1 MRKAVKLIFTMMVMM
16 VISTIGLRAQ
26 LSPGDLTI
34 SHAHLDGISNCTQCH
49 VLGNKVSSEK
59 CLVCHTEIKERIDK
73 KKGYHSSSDVAGA
86 ECALCHSEHNG
97 KNFKLI
103 NLDTDNF
110 DHDLTGYHLS
120 VPHAKKACTD
130 CHASKFIS
138 DQKLK
143 SKKKTYLGLGQVCLN
158 CHADYHVR
166 TLSSD
171 CIKCHDSEK
180 FVPASKFDH
189 NDAKFKLAGK
199 HKTVDCAKCHKVK
212 ITEGTKFQQFRGI
225 QYSNCT
231 SCHKDPH
238 NNQFGQNCRKCHSE
252 ESFRTVQGITDFDHN
267 QTGYRLE
274 EKHLIVNCKAC
285 HKNRLTD
292 PLKHEKCT
300 DCHTDYHNGQFVK
313 NGISPDC
320 SQCHSLKGFTL
331 FSYSVEQHEQ
341 GSFPLRGSH
350 QAIPCYECHRKQDK
364 WSFRQ
369 IGKLCKDCHTDI
381 HSTYIQAKY
390 YPESDCRICHNE
402 NRWADVSFD
411 HSKTG
416 FLLTGAHSKTG
427 CRDCHFRQNSDKAV
441 QQKFN
446 GLNHECSECHENKHF
461 GQFDKNGITTC
472 TDCHGTDS
480 WKASKFDHN
489 SAAFKLDGKHVNVP
503 CAKCHKPQQEGTIFY
518 TKYKLKEFKC
528 ESCHS

>member
-1 MRKAVKLIFTMMVMM
+1 MMLVMM
-16 VISTIGLRAQ
+16 AIWTIDLRAQ
-26 LSPGDLTI
+26 LSPGDLT
-34 SHAHLDGISNCTQCH
+34 SAHAHLDGISNCTQCH
-49 VLGNKVSSEK
+49 VLGNKVTSDK
-59 CLVCHTEIKERIDK
+59 CLVCHTEIKERIEK
-73 KKGYHSSSDVAGA
+73 KKGYHYSSEVAEA

-103 NLDTDNF
+103 KLDTDSF

-130 CHASKFIS
+130 CHASKYID

-143 SKKKTYLGLGQVCLN
+143 LKKKTYLGVGRECLN

-189 NDAKFKLAGK
+189 NDANFKLAGK
-199 HKTVDCAKCHKVK
+199 HMTVDCAKCHKVK
-212 ITEGTKFQQFRGI
+212 ITEGIKFQQFRGI

-238 NNQFGQNCRKCHSE
+238 NNQLGQNCRKCHSE
-252 ESFRTVQGITDFDHN
+252 DSFRTVQGIPDFDHN

-300 DCHTDYHNGQFVK
+300 DCHIDYHNGQFVK

-320 SQCHSLKGFTL
+320 SQCHNLKGFTY
-331 FSYSVEQHEQ
+331 FSYSVEQHEL

-369 IGKLCKDCHTDI
+369 IGNLCKDCHTDI
-381 HSTYIQAKY
+381 HSTYIQTKY

-402 NRWADVSFD
+402 IRWGDVSFD
-411 HSKTG
+411 HSRTD
-416 FLLTGAHSKTG
+416 FRLTGNHANTACK
-427 CRDCHFRQNSDKAV
+427 DCHFRPNADKIIL
-441 QQKFN
+441 QKFI
-446 GLNHECSECHENKHF
+446 GISAECSSCHDDRHYR
-461 GQFDKNGITTC
+461 QFEKGGITKC

-489 SAAFKLDGKHVNVP
+489 STEFKLDGKHVNVP
-503 CAKCHKPQQEGTIFY
+503 CIKCHKREQEGTILY
-518 TKYKLKEFKC
+518 TKYKIKEFKC